1 MGCYSPLKGYRCQD
15 GSFSLNGRFA
25 VSPMVVPC
33 GGCIGCR
40 LRRSGEWAIRGT
52 HEMSLFEN
60 NCFVT
65 LTYDDKRL
73 PYRCENFPP
82 ANVSLYY
89 PDFQLFMKAVRDR
102 FGEGIR
108 FMVSGEYGDKF
119 GRPHWHVIFFNLD
132 FSDKYVWYKSK
143 TGHLVYRS
151 DVLEELWPWGNSDIG
166 SVTYQSI
173 GYVARYVMKKVS
185 GKAAPA
191 HYEWVDPST
200 GQVFDRVPELAR
212 YSLKPGIGY
221 EWFQKY
227 YSDVYPHDYVVF
239 NGRKYRPPRYYDKL
253 YERLT
258 GKPVRRTVT
267 LSDGTIIG
275 HEDLIVSSDYEE
287 LKALRTEMA
296 EVYLDDNS
304 PDRLKVK
311 EEVAMAQLSRLK
323 RTLV

>member
-1 MGCYSPLKGYRCQD
+1 M
-15 GSFSLNGRFA
+15 
-25 VSPMVVPC
+25 
-33 GGCIGCR
+33 
-40 LRRSGEWAIRGT
+40 
-52 HEMSLFEN
+52 
-60 NCFVT
+60 
-65 LTYDDKRL
+65 
-73 PYRCENFPP
+73 
-82 ANVSLYY
+82 
-89 PDFQLFMKAVRDR
+89 
-102 FGEGIR
+102 
-108 FMVSGEYGDKF
+108 
-119 GRPHWHVIFFNLD
+119 
-132 FSDKYVWYKSK
+132 
-143 TGHLVYRS
+143 
-151 DVLEELWPWGNSDIG
+151 
-166 SVTYQSI
+166 
-173 GYVARYVMKKVS
+173 
-185 GKAAPA
+185 
-191 HYEWVDPST
+191 
-200 GQVFDRVPELAR
+200 
-212 YSLKPGIGY
+212 KPGIGY